1 MRRLLPLVK
10 VRNELA
16 IAAAAAADAAVAVR
30 RAIAAAQLANWHEV
44 KKVHCVHVRAPRE
57 HRCRL
62 GRVTDTQYWEPKWS
76 LTQFKGAQA
85 KEACACGTE
94 VGGSWFIERSSL
106 FYTKVGFLV
115 GLSIGPKV
123 ARPSPPPRPA
133 SRRAPAGGAVGT
145 GGGGCRSVASRVSLR
160 ELRGLLGQ

>member
-1 MRRLLPLVK
+1 MKRFDGTSK
-10 VRNELA
+10 A
-16 IAAAAAADAAVAVR
+16 SAAFFTLRSPSSNV
-30 RAIAAAQLANWHEV
+30 I
-44 KKVHCVHVRAPRE
+44 
-57 HRCRL
+57 RCEF
-62 GRVTDTQYWEPKWS
+62 YE
-76 LTQFKGAQA
+76 TQFKGAQA

-133 SRRAPAGGAVGT
+133 SRRALAGGAVGT
-145 GGGGCRSVASRVSLR
+145 GGGGCQTHPAP
-160 ELRGLLGQ
+160 